1 MRTLKRLHYQ
11 IIYPVSGLLCKF
23 MIENHLSTA
32 GLAEKMGYTN
42 INRGVR
48 RIRQCLEEGVTNPY
62 FTERLVSPAGMDKAT
77 LMKALADTRS
87 EKKRLA
93 RESREKVESEARLS
107 FRPHLYALTSSA
119 RPLSITAY
127 ALLGGDGLRII
138 PLPEDIVNASPEKQ
152 LQVIKEF
159 IAAYRNRFHDA
170 IPLLGPLTGFI
181 FQYNFDEG
189 MELSIGGE
197 ILSEKTGKRPENR
210 CRTMFGKKKFTF
222 PLSDH

>member
-32 GLAEKMGYTN
+32 G
-42 INRGVR
+42 
-48 RIRQCLEEGVTNPY
+48 
-62 FTERLVSPAGMDKAT
+62 MDKET

-93 RESREKVESEARLS
+93 RESREKAESAARLR

-127 ALLGGDGLRII
+127 ALLGGDELRII

-152 LQVIKEF
+152 LQAIKEF

-181 FQYNFDEG
+181 FQYTFDEG
-189 MELSIGGE
+189 MELSIDGDL
-197 ILSEKTGKRPENR
+197 LS
-210 CRTMFGKKKFTF
+210 
-222 PLSDH
+222 